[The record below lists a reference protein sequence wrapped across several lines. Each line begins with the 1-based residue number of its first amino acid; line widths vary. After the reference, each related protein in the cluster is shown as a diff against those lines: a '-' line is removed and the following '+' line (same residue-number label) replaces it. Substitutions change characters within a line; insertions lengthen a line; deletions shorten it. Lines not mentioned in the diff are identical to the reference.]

1 MYELKVKDTT
11 GIWHNLDLIP
21 GEEPAMTYQVND
33 IAELKDRQ
41 ADYSRQM
48 KLPKT
53 STNLS
58 ILERLDIF
66 EANALTPYRTIEC
79 RLYSNGFTLAGK
91 GSLFVI
97 DRVGEYIEGQ
107 IISGN
112 AGLFSLMQN
121 SLMEDADLGY
131 TIVGSVVMPQ
141 WVRRRWAV
149 LGKQFETY
157 KSFSHYFFNLH
168 ETAKRL
174 VELCGYTLD
183 TNLPLTTIQRDFFSA
198 PTLKPKGDSLL
209 VFNTSTDLDKVQTFN
224 RASSPN
230 SYLPLQI
237 GNNGGGVL
245 ILTGGAS
252 NSWRGDYT
260 SNINGR
266 IKIFVWLGG
275 SCTSSVAAGDF
286 PLLMTYKFIANKGL
300 ENIINYSTVFTQ
312 ATTENFHFDTIIEV
326 DVNVGDKIYFRSL
339 VQVPATLS
347 NSSRYL
353 NLSGRF
359 TTELIAADEVPIGGK
374 LYFGNNTGF
383 TTYLDLFKAFCQS
396 YGLTIQVD
404 NNNKIVKAYTM
415 DKLYENKAIAK
426 DWSDKLSK
434 EGQELSYVIDGYGQ
448 NNFIQFE
455 KKEDLEDKG
464 NFYVINENLEKE
476 KELFRIKWESGIDVK
491 SGTYELAYIPLYE
504 YDEEIADKKKFVKSK
519 PHLVKFNQVNY
530 NPYFIMTHIPA
541 QSLVDTY
548 YYKLTN
554 RMLVNAKCL
563 SVEMLLTERDIEEL
577 DFFTPIYLKQFGAYF
592 YVSKINNFVAYDRLT
607 KVDLIRL

>member
-1 MYELKVKDTT
+1 MYELKVKDST
-11 GIWHNLDLIP
+11 GIWHNLDIIE

-33 IAELKDRQ
+33 ISELEDRQ
-41 ADYSRQM
+41 ADYSQNI

-53 STNLS
+53 SANLRV
-58 ILERLDIF
+58 LERIDIF
-66 EANALTPYRTIEC
+66 EVNSLLPYKPLEC
-79 RLYSNGFTLAGK
+79 RLFSDGFVLAGK
-91 GSLFVI
+91 GSLLII
-97 DRVGEYIEGQ
+97 DQVGGYIEGQ

-112 AGLFSLMQN
+112 ADLFYTMQN

-131 TIVGSVVMPQ
+131 TIVGSGALPQ
-141 WVRRRWAV
+141 WVRRGWAV
-149 LGKQFETY
+149 LGKQFEAY

-183 TNLPLTTIQRDFFSA
+183 TNLPLTTIPRDFFSA

-286 PLLMTYKFIANKGL
+286 PLQMTYKFIANKGL

-326 DVNVGDKIYFRSL
+326 DVNVGDKIYFQSL

-347 NSSRYL
+347 DSSRYL

-415 DKLYENKAIAK
+415 DKLYENKSIAK
-426 DWSDKLSK
+426 DWSDKLSR
-434 EGQELSYVIDGYGQ
+434 ENQEMGFIIDGYGQ
-448 NNFIQFE
+448 NNFIGFE

-464 NFYVINENLEKE
+464 NFYVSNENLEKE
-476 KELFRIKWESGIDVK
+476 KDLFTIKWESGIDVK
-491 SGTYELAYIPLYE
+491 PGTYELAYIPLYE
-504 YDEEIADKKKFVKSK
+504 YDEEIADKKKFVNSK

-548 YYKLTN
+548 YDKLIN
-554 RMLVNAKCL
+554 NMLVRAKCL
-563 SVEMLLTERDIEEL
+563 QVELFLTERDIEEL
-577 DFFTPIYLKQFGAYF
+577 DFFIPIYLAQFGAYF
-592 YVSKINNFVAYDRLT
+592 YLSKIDNFMKGNRLT
-607 KVDLIRL
+607 KVELIRL